1 MSQSGKGPR
10 VDVPEELLTEIDSAE
25 AAQKASGS
33 DDESGELTTRLDGPE
48 LAEAPEDPATA
59 DEAASAGA
67 ESEGA
72 SDVEELKSRYLRLA
86 ADFDNFKKRALK
98 ERQDLHNY
106 ATENLIKELLAT
118 VDNLERAVGHGRQ
131 EEGDAKSLL
140 EGVELTYR
148 SLMQALEKLGVQAV
162 EGVGQPF
169 NPEVQEAIRQVPS
182 DEHDIG
188 VVIEVLQKGYLLK
201 DRLMRAALVAVSSG
215 SGNKSA

>member
-1 MSQSGKGPR
+1 MSQTGKGPR
-10 VDVPEELLTEIDSAE
+10 VDVPEELLSEIDSADSAD
-25 AAQKASGS
+25 AAPETSGS
-33 DDESGELTTRLDGPE
+33 D
-48 LAEAPEDPATA
+48 AAAPEDEAESSEAREDASAAEAAPEDATA
-59 DEAASAGA
+59 
-67 ESEGA
+67 
-72 SDVEELKSRYLRLA
+72 DVEELKSRYLRLA

-106 ATENLIKELLAT
+106 ATENLVKELLTT

-162 EGVGQPF
+162 EGVGEPF
-169 NPEVQEAIRQVPS
+169 DPEVQEAIRQVPS
-182 DEHDIG
+182 DEHDTG
-188 VVIEVLQKGYLLK
+188 VVVEVLQKGYLLK

-215 SGNKSA
+215 SGNTSA

>member
-10 VDVPEELLTEIDSAE
+10 VDVPEELLSEIDSPDAAEQASGSDAESAESSELAAGLDDPESSEAESSEAASAE
-25 AAQKASGS
+25 AA
-33 DDESGELTTRLDGPE
+33 
-48 LAEAPEDPATA
+48 
-59 DEAASAGA
+59 
-67 ESEGA
+67 SEGA
-72 SDVEELKSRYLRLA
+72 TADVEELKSRYLRLA

-182 DEHDIG
+182 DEHGSG
-188 VVIEVLQKGYLLK
+188 VVVEVLQKGYLLK

-215 SGNKSA
+215 PGNKSA